1 MPLSIAFE
9 AQTLLSADLQNK
21 VHKTDD
27 QVKTKLAPAER
38 ERERER
44 KREREKA
51 RLESLRFKGEGNAA
65 TKATMSS
72 LA

>member
-44 KREREKA
+44 ERKLAWKVFGSKERGMQLPK
-51 RLESLRFKGEGNAA
+51 LRCRP
-65 TKATMSS
+65 
-72 LA
+72 

>member
-44 KREREKA
+44 EKA